1 MTGMAKAFISLPV
14 RLSRA
19 DHYSNTTR
27 IRWRDWTGAR
37 DDV

>member
-1 MTGMAKAFISLPV
+1 MAKAFISL
-14 RLSRA
+14 RA
-19 DHYSNTTR
+19 RAKSGDFYSNTTR